1 MRRINHV
8 MRDPHFFREIN
19 AYKVPETFATPE
31 SDQLPDREIAYR
43 VVGLRSNEN
52 DIPYYGVVTAYNAAG
67 KESPPSNEISFT
79 VSPSALKQRK

>member
-1 MRRINHV
+1 

-43 VVGLRSNEN
+43 VVGLRSNEK
-52 DIPYYGVVTAYNAAG
+52 DILNSRRFL
-67 KESPPSNEISFT
+67 ERI
-79 VSPSALKQRK
+79 RKGGEGHP

>member
-1 MRRINHV
+1 

-43 VVGLRSNEN
+43 VVGLRR
-52 DIPYYGVVTAYNAAG
+52 VVTRT
-67 KESPPSNEISFT
+67 IS
-79 VSPSALKQRK
+79 